1 MITKTNFIE
10 GMRCQRCFWFKYN
23 NYEDSSKNDPQVKQR
38 LQDGEVVGQK
48 VRDIFPKGV
57 DIPFLRDDYKKMHD
71 LTLSAIKNGPEVIFE
86 GSFLLDGIFIRVDV
100 MHKTPNGWNI
110 YEVKSSSS
118 LKSEHKDDVGI
129 QWFVINQMKELKLK
143 DIYVITLD
151 KDYSKQDDYSTQ
163 DFFKK
168 ICLTDTVKSNQNNI
182 SATLSNLRNIS
193 RMDSPPKTR
202 KSNHPEKNHKCSF
215 KEHCWPDGSDE
226 KDSIFK
232 LYNMWDKHKLA
243 LFDQGIDVFN
253 KIKDISDY
261 SDIQQIQ
268 IKSTI
273 NNKEIINK
281 NIIKDFISAISY
293 PISYLDFET
302 YSEPIPSHKNQKP
315 NERMPFQF
323 SLHIQDDEN
332 SSIEPQTDNI
342 EFLANH
348 LADPRRDIAEA
359 LLNNI
364 PSKGTIITYH
374 KSFEK
379 GVIKELAKFCPDIST
394 DLLALNERIVDLK
407 DPFAQGGYYHPDFAG
422 SFSIKKVLPAL
433 CKGDKNL
440 NYDNL
445 NIKNGGMASS
455 AFRELKDMNED
466 EIQILREDLKKY
478 CWLDTYAMYA
488 IYTKLLSI

>member
-1 MITKTNFIE
+1 M
-10 GMRCQRCFWFKYN
+10 
-23 NYEDSSKNDPQVKQR
+23 
-38 LQDGEVVGQK
+38 
-48 VRDIFPKGV
+48 
-57 DIPFLRDDYKKMHD
+57 DY
-71 LTLSAIKNGPEVIFE
+71 
-86 GSFLLDGIFIRVDV
+86 
-100 MHKTPNGWNI
+100 
-110 YEVKSSSS
+110 
-118 LKSEHKDDVGI
+118 
-129 QWFVINQMKELKLK
+129 
-143 DIYVITLD
+143 
-151 KDYSKQDDYSTQ
+151 
-163 DFFKK
+163 
-168 ICLTDTVKSNQNNI
+168 
-182 SATLSNLRNIS
+182 
-193 RMDSPPKTR
+193 PPPPYT
-202 KSNHPEKNHKCSF
+202 ET
-215 KEHCWPDGSDE
+215 
-226 KDSIFK
+226 I
-232 LYNMWDKHKLA
+232 
-243 LFDQGIDVFN
+243 IDV
-253 KIKDISDY
+253 S
-261 SDIQQIQ
+261 S
-268 IKSTI
+268 
-273 NNKEIINK
+273 E
-281 NIIKDFISAISY
+281 NIIVN
-293 PISYLDFET
+293 T
-302 YSEPIPSHKNQKP
+302 
-315 NERMPFQF
+315 
-323 SLHIQDDEN
+323 
-332 SSIEPQTDNI
+332 IEPQTDNI

-379 GVIKELAKFCPDIST
+379 SVIKGLAKFCPDIST